1 MERMEMISLLLNKSR
16 MCWEEVLSKYDRAG
30 FVHTDWKVKLAVD
43 VFRPVFRG
51 WGVKEQLVKCCLF
64 FFQIDYH
71 YISSQGFPIEGW
83 AVVYYIT
90 HL

>member
-1 MERMEMISLLLNKSR
+1 MSQSLAGSTQGSPKAESAQAGCRGKL
-16 MCWEEVLSKYDRAG
+16 EEAARGGGGAAG
-30 FVHTDWKVKLAVD
+30 
-43 VFRPVFRG
+43 
-51 WGVKEQLVKCCLF
+51 QLGKCCVLC
-64 FFQIDYH
+64 FQIDYH